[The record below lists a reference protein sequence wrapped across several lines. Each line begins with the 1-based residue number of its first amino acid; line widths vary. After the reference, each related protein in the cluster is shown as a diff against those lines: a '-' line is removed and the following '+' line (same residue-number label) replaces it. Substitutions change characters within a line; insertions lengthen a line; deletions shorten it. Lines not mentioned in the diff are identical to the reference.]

1 MRVLART
8 AGLLA
13 VLFLALELGVQVFL
27 NTWLP
32 ILVSQQRERIE
43 LTLGVAWM
51 VIPGEVRVRNLRV
64 RQQAVKDQWLLAVD
78 DATVSFDLGEL
89 WHHTIH
95 ITTADAHGASFRW
108 RARLDAQV
116 AALGPESQPPTG
128 PGVVADL
135 SPPITGFTN
144 PPSPS
149 PEAIYPPANPWRVE
163 LDDVH
168 IDGIR
173 EVWIADY
180 RYVGDATAHG
190 ALKVEAKKWVEV
202 EGATVELHGG
212 DVTRG
217 AETMLRRVEGKVNL
231 DLVGTDPATV
241 EGRGLFGALSG
252 TVAIKAAVANLSFLD
267 FYLRAAPWL
276 HLTGG
281 VGELG
286 IDINVQDGEFQAGSS
301 IAADVS
307 DIVARF
313 LSYSVVGDGEVRLAV
328 GVDEGTPM
336 TTMLVNFRD
345 FAITHD
351 GDEAPHVKGKGFR
364 VAASTPDVAL
374 HQPFT
379 ALQVVMD
386 LPEAEIPDVKV
397 YNAYLPRDLGLALRS
412 GTGKVHGRLEISTQ
426 DNLCHGDLFLDAH
439 AVHANLD
446 DLTMSGD
453 IVVHASVPRG
463 DLDTGEYEITGTT
476 LALHH
481 VRLTSGTSLRAGKDD
496 SNGWW
501 AGIRVPTGAVTVGAP
516 YFLDG
521 ALIMDF
527 RDTVPF
533 VTIFSEKQKLPG
545 WIRGLLGV
553 QPVTGTAR
561 VRLGDTVVQVR
572 EFQMF
577 AGKFEV
583 LLELERRRRMAGK
596 LYARFG
602 VLSLGLGM
610 REGQTRFQLVDA
622 RKWYDEN

>member
-1 MRVLART
+1 MRVLARG
-8 AGLLA
+8 AGLLL
-13 VLFLALELGVQVFL
+13 VLFLALQLGVQVFL

-78 DATVSFDLGEL
+78 DATVSFDLGDL

-108 RARLDAQV
+108 RARLDAASTV
-116 AALGPESQPPTG
+116 DTEGVDAAL
-128 PGVVADL
+128 VLADL
-135 SPPITGFTN
+135 SPPITGLTN

-180 RYVGDATAHG
+180 RYVGDATAQG
-190 ALKVEAKKWVEV
+190 ALTVEAKKWVEV
-202 EGATVELHGG
+202 EGTTVELHGG

-217 AETMLRRVEGKVNL
+217 AETMLRSVQGKVYL
-231 DLVGTDPATV
+231 DLVGTDPATI

-281 VGELG
+281 VGELDV
-286 IDINVQDGEFQAGSS
+286 DINVQDGEFQSGSS
-301 IAADVS
+301 VAADVS

-328 GVDEGTPM
+328 GADEGTPM

-364 VAASTPDVAL
+364 VTASTPDVAL
-374 HQPFT
+374 HRPFT
-379 ALQVVMD
+379 ALDVVLD
-386 LPEAEIPDVKV
+386 LPEAEIPDVTV
-397 YNAYLPRDLGLALRS
+397 YNAYLPRDLGLALRA
-412 GTGKVHGRLEISTQ
+412 GTGKVHGRLEISTRE
-426 DNLCHGDLFLDAH
+426 NLCHGDLFLDAR
-439 AVHANLD
+439 AVRASLD

-453 IVVHASVPRG
+453 IAVHASVPRG
-463 DLDTGEYEITGTT
+463 DLDTGEYDIMGTT
-476 LALHH
+476 LGLRN
-481 VRLTSGTSLRAGKDD
+481 VRVTSGGSSRAGKDN
-496 SNGWW
+496 SSGWW
-501 AGIRVPTGAVTVGAP
+501 AGIRIPRGSVAVGAP

-521 ALIMDF
+521 ALSMDF

-533 VTIFSEKQKLPG
+533 ITIFSEKKKLPG

-561 VRLGDTVVQVR
+561 VRLGDTVLQVR

-583 LLELERRRRMAGK
+583 LLELERRRLMAGK

-602 VLSLGLGM
+602 GLSLGVGM
-610 REGQTRFQLVDA
+610 RDGQTRFQLFNA